1 MEFQQ
6 PKKRNDKCDEIKV
19 RFDDKETV
27 DNQRNDKCEEINSY
41 TSDEKVTFGLEDDSE
56 LELYD
61 YIDHKDDDDEIETK
75 FDDKETVENQRNDKR
90 KKLTVTQEKK
100 K

>member
-41 TSDEKVTFGLEDDSE
+41 TSDEKVTFGLEDDFE

-61 YIDHKDDDDEIETK
+61 YSRASFYAII
-75 FDDKETVENQRNDKR
+75 VSR
-90 KKLTVTQEKK
+90 KNVA
-100 K
+100 